1 MIFLNSNYFARF
13 IASIQISIFTSNFG
27 FFLQIGQ
34 LLATTEWKNQAVRQH
49 VQDAFVY
56 GSHNSLCLAHGRKP
70 IQEVITKNIFHFFLN
85 ELDFFLQYVSY
96 EFPQFTSLAPNE
108 DIQCAINSP
117 RSSSTSTTIN
127 FTIFLATIFQSILK

>member
-1 MIFLNSNYFARF
+1 MAVLG
-13 IASIQISIFTSNFG
+13 FTLPPDSGEKLSLGKHCSNFG

-70 IQEVITKNIFHFFLN
+70 IQEVKTTKF
-85 ELDFFLQYVSY
+85 
-96 EFPQFTSLAPNE
+96 
-108 DIQCAINSP
+108 
-117 RSSSTSTTIN
+117 
-127 FTIFLATIFQSILK
+127 FTISFMNLTRVAAPMSR